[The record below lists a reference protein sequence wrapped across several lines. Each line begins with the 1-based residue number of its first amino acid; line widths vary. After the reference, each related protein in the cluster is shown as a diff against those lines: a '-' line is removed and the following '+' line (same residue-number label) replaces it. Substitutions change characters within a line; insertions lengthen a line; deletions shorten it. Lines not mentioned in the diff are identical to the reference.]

1 LLIER
6 QKKLLILLFE
16 LYNVMM
22 KLFLPLIIAFSILI
36 NPLNSLAEELILA
49 GGCFWCLEH
58 DLESLKGINSV
69 ESGYSGGDLQN
80 PSYENHEGH
89 QEVVLV
95 NYDSQLVSLPEILR
109 LYFRNID
116 PLDGKGQFC
125 DRGDS
130 YRPVIFFKD
139 ETEESDA
146 NNAIVSAS
154 NELRVPLE
162 KISVE
167 LKSKGQF
174 WLAEEYHQD
183 FAERNELK
191 YKFYRFSCGRD
202 QRLDKLWG
210 DNARSTNL
218 WTE

>member
-1 LLIER
+1 
-6 QKKLLILLFE
+6 
-16 LYNVMM
+16 M
-22 KLFLPLIIAFSILI
+22 KYFLPLIVVLSILI
-36 NPLNSLAEELILA
+36 NPLNSLAEEIILA

-58 DLESLKGINSV
+58 DLESLRGINFV
-69 ESGYSGGDLQN
+69 QSGYSGGSLEN
-80 PSYENHEGH
+80 PTYENHDGH
-89 QEVVLV
+89 QEVVMV
-95 NYDSQLVSLPEILR
+95 NYDSKLVSFTEILR
-109 LYFRNID
+109 LYMRNID
-116 PLDGKGQFC
+116 PFDSNGQFC

-139 ETEESDA
+139 SIEESEA
-146 NNAIVSAS
+146 KNALISAS

-174 WLAEEYHQD
+174 WLAEEYHQN

-202 QRLDKLWG
+202 QKLDNLWG
-210 DNARSTNL
+210 DNARSINL
-218 WTE
+218 WAE

>member
-1 LLIER
+1 
-6 QKKLLILLFE
+6 
-16 LYNVMM
+16 M
-22 KLFLPLIIAFSILI
+22 
-36 NPLNSLAEELILA
+36 
-49 GGCFWCLEH
+49 
-58 DLESLKGINSV
+58 
-69 ESGYSGGDLQN
+69 
-80 PSYENHEGH
+80 
-89 QEVVLV
+89 VLV
-95 NYDSQLVSLPEILR
+95 NYDSKLVTLAEILR

-125 DRGDS
+125 DRGNS

-139 ETEESDA
+139 STEESDA
-146 NNAIVSAS
+146 TNAIVSAS

-162 KISVE
+162 KINVE
-167 LKSKGQF
+167 LRSKGQF
-174 WLAEEYHQD
+174 WLAEEYHQN

-210 DNARSTNL
+210 DKARSINL

>member
-1 LLIER
+1 
-6 QKKLLILLFE
+6 
-16 LYNVMM
+16 M
-22 KLFLPLIIAFSILI
+22 KYFLPLIIAFSILI
-36 NPLNSLAEELILA
+36 NPLNTLAEELILA

-58 DLESLKGINSV
+58 DLDSLKGINFV
-69 ESGYSGGDLQN
+69 QSGYSGGVLQN
-80 PSYENHEGH
+80 PTYENHEGH

-95 NYDSQLVSLPEILR
+95 DYDSQLATLPEILR

-116 PLDGKGQFC
+116 TLDGEGQFC

-130 YRPVIFFKD
+130 YRPVIFYKD
-139 ETEESDA
+139 SIEKSDA
-146 NNAIVSAS
+146 ENALFSAS
-154 NELRVPLE
+154 KELQVPLE

-167 LKSKGQF
+167 LKSEGQF

-202 QRLDKLWG
+202 QKLDKLWG
-210 DNARSTNL
+210 DKARSKNL
-218 WTE
+218 WSE

>member
-1 LLIER
+1 
-6 QKKLLILLFE
+6 
-16 LYNVMM
+16 M
-22 KLFLPLIIAFSILI
+22 KYLLPLILVFSILI
-36 NPLNSLAEELILA
+36 NPINTLAEELILA

-58 DLESLKGINSV
+58 DLESLNGINFV
-69 ESGYSGGDLQN
+69 QSGYSGGNLQN
-80 PSYENHEGH
+80 PTYENHDGH

-95 NYDSQLVSLPEILR
+95 NYDSKLVSLSEILR
-109 LYFRNID
+109 LYLRNID

-130 YRPVIFFKD
+130 YRPVIFFKGKI
-139 ETEESDA
+139 EESDA
-146 NNAIVSAS
+146 KNALVSAS
-154 NELRVPLE
+154 NELGVPLE

-202 QRLDKLWG
+202 QRLEKLWG

>member
-1 LLIER
+1 
-6 QKKLLILLFE
+6 
-16 LYNVMM
+16 M
-22 KLFLPLIIAFSILI
+22 KYFLPLIIAFSILI
-36 NPLNSLAEELILA
+36 NPINTLAEELILA

-58 DLESLKGINSV
+58 DLESLKGVNSV
-69 ESGYSGGDLQN
+69 ESGYSGGNLEN
-80 PSYENHEGH
+80 PSYENHDGH

-95 NYDSQLVSLPEILR
+95 NYDSNLVNLPEILR
-109 LYFRNID
+109 LYLRNID

-139 ETEESDA
+139 TVEESDA
-146 NNAIVSAS
+146 KNALISAS
-154 NELRVPLE
+154 NELGVPLE

-167 LKSKGQF
+167 LKLKGKF
-174 WLAEEYHQD
+174 WLAEEYHQN

-202 QRLDKLWG
+202 QKLDKLWG
-210 DNARSTNL
+210 ENSRSANI
-218 WTE
+218 WSE

>member
-1 LLIER
+1 
-6 QKKLLILLFE
+6 
-16 LYNVMM
+16 M
-22 KLFLPLIIAFSILI
+22 
-36 NPLNSLAEELILA
+36 
-49 GGCFWCLEH
+49 
-58 DLESLKGINSV
+58 
-69 ESGYSGGDLQN
+69 
-80 PSYENHEGH
+80 
-89 QEVVLV
+89 VLV
-95 NYDSQLVSLPEILR
+95 DYDSQLISLPEILR
-109 LYFRNID
+109 LYLRNID

-130 YRPVIFFKD
+130 YRPVIFYKD
-139 ETEESDA
+139 
-146 NNAIVSAS
+146 AIEKNHAENTIISAS
-154 NELRVPLE
+154 NELGVPLE

-167 LKSKGQF
+167 LESKGKF

-218 WTE
+218 WNE

>member
-1 LLIER
+1 MKYLLS
-6 QKKLLILLFE
+6 
-16 LYNVMM
+16 
-22 KLFLPLIIAFSILI
+22 LIIFFSLLI
-36 NPLNSLAEELILA
+36 NPLITSAEELILA

-58 DLESLKGINSV
+58 DLESLKGINLV
-69 ESGYSGGDLQN
+69 QSGYSGGDLQN
-80 PSYENHEGH
+80 PTYENHEGH

-95 NYDSQLVSLPEILR
+95 DYDSQLVTLPEILR
-109 LYFRNID
+109 LYFRNIY
-116 PLDGKGQFC
+116 PLDAKGQFC

-139 ETEESDA
+139 KIEETEA
-146 NNAIVSAS
+146 RNAIVSAS

-218 WTE
+218 WAE

>member
-1 LLIER
+1 
-6 QKKLLILLFE
+6 
-16 LYNVMM
+16 M
-22 KLFLPLIIAFSILI
+22 KYFLPLIIAFSILI
-36 NPLNSLAEELILA
+36 NPLNTLAEELILA

-58 DLESLKGINSV
+58 DLESFKGINSV
-69 ESGYSGGDLQN
+69 QSGYSGGNLQN
-80 PSYENHEGH
+80 PTYENHDGH

-95 NYDSQLVSLPEILR
+95 NYDSQLVSLPDILR

-116 PLDGKGQFC
+116 PLDAKGQFC

-130 YRPVIFFKD
+130 YRPVIFLKD
-139 ETEESDA
+139 ETGESDA
-146 NNAIVSAS
+146 KNAIVSAS
-154 NELRVPLE
+154 NELQVPLE

-174 WLAEEYHQD
+174 WLAEQYHQD
-183 FAERNELK
+183 FAERNEFK
-191 YKFYRFSCGRD
+191 YKFYRYSCGRD

-210 DNARSTNL
+210 DNARSINL

>member
-1 LLIER
+1 
-6 QKKLLILLFE
+6 
-16 LYNVMM
+16 M
-22 KLFLPLIIAFSILI
+22 KYFLPLIIACSLLI
-36 NPLNSLAEELILA
+36 NPLNTLAEELILA

-58 DLESLKGINSV
+58 DLESLKGINNV
-69 ESGYSGGDLQN
+69 KSGYSGGDLQD
-80 PSYENHEGH
+80 PTYENHEGH

-95 NYDSQLVSLPEILR
+95 DYDSKLVSLPEILR
-109 LYFRNID
+109 LYLRNID

-130 YRPVIFFKD
+130 YRPVIFYKD
-139 ETEESDA
+139 SIEKSVAE
-146 NNAIVSAS
+146 NALISAS
-154 NELRVPLE
+154 NELRLPLE

-183 FAERNELK
+183 FAEKNELR
-191 YKFYRFSCGRD
+191 YNFYRFSCGRD
-202 QRLDKLWG
+202 QKLNKLWG

-218 WTE
+218 WSE